1 MVINTSILQDN
12 TFLFILKASFY
23 RSFLLILIFVLLLI
37 FVNNFIIDINLMINN
52 IIESYSPT
60 IIILCFL
67 FSESIL
73 GLLPPEI
80 FILWSSKSASP
91 YLFLFALATASY
103 IGGVLSYLIGM
114 RISRLST
121 ISKYIE
127 LKINKYIVNL
137 RKWGGFFIIV
147 GALSQFLIQ

>member
-1 MVINTSILQDN
+1 
-12 TFLFILKASFY
+12 
-23 RSFLLILIFVLLLI
+23 
-37 FVNNFIIDINLMINN
+37 MINN

-60 IIILCFL
+60 IIIFFFL

-103 IGGVLSYLIGM
+103 IGGAFSYIIGM
-114 RISRLST
+114 RISRLPT

-127 LKINKYIVNL
+127 LKMILN
-137 RKWGGFFIIV
+137 
-147 GALSQFLIQ
+147 